1 MPRSNYSLDS
11 GDYVPILVGAPRAD
25 PRRRS
30 PDQGNNIFLN
40 IPTARPRAVSTS
52 GNAQPINLHISPS
65 AYDDDRSR
73 SRRRHG
79 RRSSSTSSDRSRRS
93 YHRSSR
99 SYEYDNLPYDVRRDL
114 DFAKEARAEERERS
128 LERRRRYEKQKW
140 EDDYEDRKKKEQR
153 DKERIVLEA
162 KEAEE
167 KRKKEDEKL
176 RQKILD
182 EEEEKKK
189 KKKKE
194 RELEDRLFE
203 ERVREKFKLAGMLQK
218 LRQWMWTWLTGGLIT
233 GCSDAHIDEVL
244 HRKKRE
250 HSSSDREWAIDLSR
264 PTFIKVNR
272 KYLSP
277 TTLDHFRLPWEWD
290 KVCRAH
296 DSPYIKLYTDG
307 F

>member
-30 PDQGNNIFLN
+30 PDQGNNIFLG
-40 IPTARPRAVSTS
+40 IPTARPRAASTS
-52 GNAQPINLHISPS
+52 GNAQPINLHISPN

-79 RRSSSTSSDRSRRS
+79 RRSSSSSSDRSRRS
-93 YHRSSR
+93 YRRSSR

-128 LERRRRYEKQKW
+128 LERRRRFEKQKW

-153 DKERIVLEA
+153 DKERIIQEA

-203 ERVREKFKLAGMLQK
+203 EKVREKFKLAGMTHQAVNVNMTDIRFL
-218 LRQWMWTWLTGGLIT
+218 GY
-233 GCSDAHIDEVL
+233 SDAHIDEVL

-277 TTLDHFRLPWEWD
+277 TTLDHFHLPWEWD
-290 KVCRAH
+290 KVCLSQSGSSANH
-296 DSPYIKLYTDG
+296 AC
-307 F
+307 